1 MSVASVT
8 STATSQ
14 TAAAQT
20 AVTAAATKTATG
32 IAASMNA
39 DTFLTLLMTQ
49 LKNQDPTKPMDST
62 AYVAELATFSQVEQ
76 ATKTNAKLDSLLS
89 SSFLSQA
96 DQIIGRTITSADGT
110 VTGEVQSVKITGEGA
125 LARLT
130 SGQDVLLTQGILLSR

>member
-1 MSVASVT
+1 MSVASVP

-14 TAAAQT
+14 TAT
-20 AVTAAATKTATG
+20 TAAATKTATG

-62 AYVAELATFSQVEQ
+62 AYVSELATFSQVEQ

-96 DQIIGRTITSADGT
+96 DQIIGRTITSSDGT
-110 VTGEVQSVKITGEGA
+110 VTGEVQSVKITSEGA

-130 SGQDVLLTQGILLSR
+130 NGQDVLLSQGISLSR

>member
-14 TAAAQT
+14 TAT
-20 AVTAAATKTATG
+20 TAAATKTATSV
-32 IAASMNA
+32 AASMNA

-62 AYVAELATFSQVEQ
+62 AYVSELATFSQVEQ
-76 ATKTNAKLDSLLS
+76 ATKTNTKLDSLLS

-110 VTGEVQSVKITGEGA
+110 MTGEVQSVKITGEGA

-130 SGQDVLLTQGILLSR
+130 NGQDVLLTEGISLSR

>member
-1 MSVASVT
+1 MSVASVP

-14 TAAAQT
+14 TAT
-20 AVTAAATKTATG
+20 TAAATKSATG

-62 AYVAELATFSQVEQ
+62 AYVSELATFSQVEQ
-76 ATKTNAKLDSLLS
+76 ATKTNTKLDSLLS

-96 DQIIGRTITSADGT
+96 DQIIGRTITSSDGT
-110 VTGEVQSVKITGEGA
+110 VTGEVQSVKITSEGA

-130 SGQDVLLTQGILLSR
+130 NGKDVLLGQGISLSQ

>member
-1 MSVASVT
+1 MSVASVP

-14 TAAAQT
+14 TAT
-20 AVTAAATKTATG
+20 TAAAAKSATG

-62 AYVAELATFSQVEQ
+62 AYVSELATFSQVEQ
-76 ATKTNAKLDSLLS
+76 ATKTNTKLDSLLS

-96 DQIIGRTITSADGT
+96 DQIIGRTVTSSDGT
-110 VTGEVQSVKITGEGA
+110 VSGEVQSVKITSEGA

-130 SGQDVLLTQGILLSR
+130 NGQDVLLEQGISLSQ

>member
-14 TAAAQT
+14 TATAQT

>member
-14 TAAAQT
+14 TAT
-20 AVTAAATKTATG
+20 TAAATKTATG

-62 AYVAELATFSQVEQ
+62 AYVSELATFSQVEQ
-76 ATKTNAKLDSLLS
+76 ATKTNTKLDSLLS

-96 DQIIGRTITSADGT
+96 DQIIGRTVTSADGT
-110 VTGEVQSVKITGEGA
+110 TTGEVQSVKITSEGA

-130 SGQDVLLTQGILLSR
+130 SGQDVLLTEGISLSR

>member
-8 STATSQ
+8 STAASQ
-14 TAAAQT
+14 TATAQT

-125 LARLT
+125 LARLA

>member
-8 STATSQ
+8 SPATSQ
-14 TAAAQT
+14 TAT
-20 AVTAAATKTATG
+20 TTAAAKSATG

-62 AYVAELATFSQVEQ
+62 AYVSELATFSQVEQ
-76 ATKTNAKLDSLLS
+76 ATKTNTKLDSLLS

-96 DQIIGRTITSADGT
+96 DQIIGRTITSADGSAS
-110 VTGEVQSVKITGEGA
+110 GEVQSVKITSEGA

-130 SGQDVLLTQGILLSR
+130 NGQDVLLTEGISLSR

>member
-8 STATSQ
+8 SPATSQ
-14 TAAAQT
+14 TAT
-20 AVTAAATKTATG
+20 TAAAAKSATG

-62 AYVAELATFSQVEQ
+62 AYVSELATFSQVEQ
-76 ATKTNAKLDSLLS
+76 ATKTNTKLDSLLS

-96 DQIIGRTITSADGT
+96 DQIIGRTITSADGSAS
-110 VTGEVQSVKITGEGA
+110 GEVQSVKITSEGA

-130 SGQDVLLTQGILLSR
+130 NGQDVLLTEGISLSR

>member
-1 MSVASVT
+1 MSVPSVP

-14 TAAAQT
+14 TAA
-20 AVTAAATKTATG
+20 TAAATKSATG

-62 AYVAELATFSQVEQ
+62 AYVSELATFSQVEQ
-76 ATKTNAKLDSLLS
+76 ATKTNTKLDSLLS

-96 DQIIGRTITSADGT
+96 DQIIGRTITSSDGT
-110 VTGEVQSVKITGEGA
+110 VTGEVQSVKITSEGA

-130 SGQDVLLTQGILLSR
+130 NGQDVLLAQGISLSQ

>member
-14 TAAAQT
+14 TAA
-20 AVTAAATKTATG
+20 TAAATKTATG

-110 VTGEVQSVKITGEGA
+110 MTGEVQSVKITGEGA

-130 SGQDVLLTQGILLSR
+130 SGQDVLLTQGISLSR

>member
-1 MSVASVT
+1 MSVASVP

-14 TAAAQT
+14 TAT
-20 AVTAAATKTATG
+20 TAAATKSATG

-62 AYVAELATFSQVEQ
+62 AYVSELATFSQVEQ
-76 ATKTNAKLDSLLS
+76 ATKTNTKLDSLLS

-96 DQIIGRTITSADGT
+96 DQIIGRTVTSSDGT
-110 VTGEVQSVKITGEGA
+110 VSGEVQSVKITSEGA

-130 SGQDVLLTQGILLSR
+130 NGQDVLLEQGISLSQ

>member
-1 MSVASVT
+1 MSVASVP

-14 TAAAQT
+14 TAA
-20 AVTAAATKTATG
+20 TAAATKSATG

-62 AYVAELATFSQVEQ
+62 AYVSELATFSQVEQ
-76 ATKTNAKLDSLLS
+76 ATKTNTKLDSLLS

-96 DQIIGRTITSADGT
+96 DQIIGRTITSADGSAS
-110 VTGEVQSVKITGEGA
+110 GEVQSVKITSEGA

-130 SGQDVLLTQGILLSR
+130 NGQDVLLTEGISLSR

>member
-14 TAAAQT
+14 TAT
-20 AVTAAATKTATG
+20 TAAAAKTATG

-62 AYVAELATFSQVEQ
+62 AYVSELATFSQVEQ
-76 ATKTNAKLDSLLS
+76 ATKTNSKLDSLLS

-96 DQIIGRTITSADGT
+96 DQIIGRTVTSADGT
-110 VTGEVQSVKITGEGA
+110 TTGQVQSVKITSDGA

-130 SGQDVLLTQGILLSR
+130 SGQDVLLTEGISLSQ

>member
-1 MSVASVT
+1 MSVASVP

-14 TAAAQT
+14 TAT
-20 AVTAAATKTATG
+20 TAAATKTATG

-62 AYVAELATFSQVEQ
+62 AYVSELATFSQVEQ

-110 VTGEVQSVKITGEGA
+110 ATGEVQSVKITSEGA

-130 SGQDVLLTQGILLSR
+130 NGQDVLLTQGISLSQ

>member
-1 MSVASVT
+1 MSVTSVP

-14 TAAAQT
+14 TAA
-20 AVTAAATKTATG
+20 TAAATKSATG

-62 AYVAELATFSQVEQ
+62 AYVSELATFSQVEQ
-76 ATKTNAKLDSLLS
+76 ATKTNPKLDSLLS

-96 DQIIGRTITSADGT
+96 DQIIGRTITSSDGT
-110 VTGEVQSVKITGEGA
+110 VTGEVQSVKITSEGA

-130 SGQDVLLTQGILLSR
+130 NGKDVLLGQGISLSQ